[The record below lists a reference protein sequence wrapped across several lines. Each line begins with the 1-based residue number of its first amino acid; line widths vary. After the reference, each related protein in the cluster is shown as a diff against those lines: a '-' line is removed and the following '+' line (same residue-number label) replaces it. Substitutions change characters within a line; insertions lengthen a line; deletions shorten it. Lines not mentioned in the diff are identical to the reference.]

1 MALGTLLAGL
11 TLSQA
16 QTNPITYQDEVFT
29 LKGSSEPIQI
39 STIPGLRP
47 MNTTTGR
54 IWLPVGSRVLT
65 FDEEGIGIRANN
77 RKNFSTLPAVATSEK
92 LFTKEEA
99 DAINRAVATGNRTLD
114 LAAISGWEKIGNT
127 VYLLCRWETKAKEPW
142 LEALVAV
149 DMGQTP
155 PQSTLV
161 GKFEGMSTAK
171 GQVNDKLV
179 NYQGQL
185 MVPTVT
191 KTGLAISSY
200 NLETTK
206 FTTQAFANNTPA
218 NIDLKILENSRYGVS
233 IQKTRAGTILVG
245 TFAIG
250 ETGHTLSNEVRGTV
264 IGLYEPSILA
274 YLRRGRKV
282 LLNLL
287 TGAEIEIP
295 RNSGIEATSQGLFL
309 WTPER
314 SPKQAA
320 LYTFGSFRTLNRW
333 SATE

>member
-77 RKNFSTLPAVATSEK
+77 RKNFSTLPAVATSDK
-92 LFTKEEA
+92 LFSPEEA
-99 DAINRAVATGNRTLD
+99 DEIKRTVASGNKSLD
-114 LAAISGWEKIGNT
+114 LNAISGWEKIGNT
-127 VYLLCRWETKAKEPW
+127 VYLLCRWEDKAQKPW

-155 PQSTLV
+155 PQSSLI
-161 GKFEGMSTAK
+161 GKFQGMSTAK
-171 GQVNDKLV
+171 GRVNDKLV
-179 NYQGQL
+179 NYQGKL

-191 KTGLAISSY
+191 ETGLAISAY
-200 NLETTK
+200 NPGNGE
-206 FTTQAFANNTPA
+206 FTSQPVSQEKQA
-218 NIDLKILENSRYGVS
+218 NIDLKLLENSRYGVS
-233 IQKTRAGTILVG
+233 IQKTRAGTLLVG

-250 ETGHTLSNEVRGTV
+250 ESGHTLSNEIRGT
-264 IGLYEPSILA
+264 ILGLYEPSILT